1 MAVEETEVAL
11 LPAFG
16 FRPDRNDDLRP
27 EALARVLAER
37 TLAGRHRPVVLLGH
51 SASCQIVVHAA
62 VARPDAVSA
71 LVLVGPTTDPR
82 AQSWPAL
89 AQRWLRTAAHEDPRQ
104 VPMLVRLYRR
114 NGVRQMLRAMDAA
127 RGDDI
132 RQSLDYVT
140 CPVLVLRGR
149 RDRICPEDWAH
160 ALARMGPQG
169 WRGESLKAGAHM
181 VPITHGSD
189 TAAAINRFLLGSAAS
204 GPGP

>member
-1 MAVEETEVAL
+1 MTAAESEVTL

-16 FRPDRNDDLRP
+16 TRPDRNDDLRP
-27 EALARVLAER
+27 ESLGRVLAER
-37 TLAGRHRPVVLLGH
+37 LLKEAHRPVVLLGH

-62 VARPDAVSA
+62 AARPGVVSA

-82 AQSWPAL
+82 AQSWLAL

-104 VPMLVRLYRR
+104 VRMLVRLYGR

-127 RGDDI
+127 RDDDI
-132 RQSLDYVT
+132 RQSLDRVT

-160 ALARMGPQG
+160 ALVRMGAQD
-169 WRGESLKAGAHM
+169 WRGETLDAGAHM

-189 TAAAINRFLLGSAAS
+189 TAAAINRFLLTSA
-204 GPGP
+204 